1 MTRIVLCKS
10 PAAHPY
16 ESLPTPDS
24 HENHDKL
31 AVLKVNGGLGTFMG
45 PCFLSH
51 EDITLNLFRYD

>member
-10 PAAHPY
+10 PAAHPF
-16 ESLPTPDS
+16 STPDS

-31 AVLKVNGGLGTFMG
+31 AVIKVSGGLGTFMG